1 MYFGGYYIAAQEVTS
16 NYVLYYILCVD
27 KDYIFSKVKFYLT
40 RLCSSCISTL
50 PRFGA
55 TLWLFADDRN
65 VKLRPGNTQLT
76 LRNLENTTKMLEPWF
91 KTRTFNI

>member
-1 MYFGGYYIAAQEVTS
+1 MYVGEYYIAAQEVTS
-16 NYVLYYILCVD
+16 NYVYVLYFILCVD

-55 TLWLFADDRN
+55 A
-65 VKLRPGNTQLT
+65 
-76 LRNLENTTKMLEPWF
+76 
-91 KTRTFNI
+91 